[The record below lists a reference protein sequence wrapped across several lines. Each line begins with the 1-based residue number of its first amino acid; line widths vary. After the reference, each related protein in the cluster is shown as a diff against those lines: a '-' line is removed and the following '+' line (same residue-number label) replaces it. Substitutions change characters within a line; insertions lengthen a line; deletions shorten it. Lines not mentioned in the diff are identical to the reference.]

1 MNDFEAGVVRTI
13 GIMVVLFLIYCL
25 VLAVLGSSPH

>member
-25 VLAVLGSSPH
+25 ALAVLGSGPH